1 MKLSFELNGRPVE
14 WEVEPAQSLL
24 ELLRQR
30 GLKSV
35 KWGCGQGDCGS
46 CTVLVDGQTMR
57 SCLLLA
63 AQVQGRSVTTAEGLA
78 AGGRLHPLQ
87 QSFLEAG
94 AVQCGYCT
102 PGMLLAAKS
111 LLDEI
116 PQPDADQVAEAL
128 DGNLC
133 RCTGY
138 KKIIEAVLL
147 AAGGQ
152 ST

>member
-1 MKLSFELNGRPVE
+1 MKLNFELNGQPVE
-14 WEVEPAQSLL
+14 WEVQPGQSAL

-30 GLKSV
+30 GFTSV

-46 CTVLVDGQTMR
+46 CTVLVDGQAMR

-63 AQVQGRSVTTAEGLA
+63 AQLQGRRVTTAEGLA
-78 AGGRLHPLQ
+78 TPDRLHPLQ
-87 QSFLEAG
+87 ESFLEAG

-111 LLDEI
+111 LLDEN
-116 PQPDADQVAEAL
+116 PQPDADEVAEAL

-147 AAGGQ
+147 AAGRQ